1 MNSLTTRGSLLDP
14 FFKDLASGFYVHP
27 LHGDPLPAP
36 ERIKIDVRESAQ
48 GYTVQAEIPGVDKE
62 AIHVSIDGRVV
73 TLSAEI
79 QQIDAQTSGE
89 KLLRTER
96 YYGTVSRSFQLPT
109 DVNTA
114 EANAKYDKG
123 LLTLTLPKLQASSA
137 RHLTI
142 D

>member
-14 FFKDLASGFYVHP
+14 FFKDLASGFYVRP

-96 YYGTVSRSFQLPT
+96 YYGTVSRSFQLPS